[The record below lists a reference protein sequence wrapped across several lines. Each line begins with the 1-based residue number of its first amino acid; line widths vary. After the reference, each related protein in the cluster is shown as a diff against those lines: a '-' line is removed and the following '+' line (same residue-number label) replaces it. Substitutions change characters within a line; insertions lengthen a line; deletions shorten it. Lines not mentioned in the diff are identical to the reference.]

1 MLEPLL
7 QRWNG
12 LSTRDRRVLGFAIGF
27 LILVFAWM
35 VGFEPAW
42 NGRQSLAR
50 ELPVL
55 RSDLAQMDQL
65 AAEARLAAT
74 SSQQQGNESAA
85 QLRGRLE
92 DSLAEAGLSSSL
104 AQMEVNGEMI
114 EARFRQADFEKWLFW
129 LDGAVRETRLRV
141 VDLSLTRESPGVIS
155 GRLALEAPRRGQ

>member
-7 QRWNG
+7 QKWNA
-12 LSTRDRRVLGFAIGF
+12 LSTRDRRVLGLAVGF
-27 LILVFAWM
+27 IILVFAWM

-42 NGRQSLAR
+42 NGRQTLAR

-55 RSDLAQMDQL
+55 RTDLAQMDQL

-74 SSQQQGNESAA
+74 STQQSNESAA
-85 QLRGRLE
+85 QLRVRLE
-92 DSLAEAGLSSSL
+92 ESLADAGLSSSL